1 MQTHPALREVIAP
14 LEADIKD
21 DLEAVETI
29 LLSSRHQKR
38 IADGKL
44 GRWKEIKLLL
54 SVPCRRCLAYLQDQR

>member
-1 MQTHPALREVIAP
+1 MQSDPALREAVAS

-44 GRWKEIKLLL
+44 YHMPLRIRLLL
-54 SVPCRRCLAYLQDQR
+54 SFRFP